1 MVEWWNDGIMQD
13 IRALFH
19 VALIPATVRYVRSA
33 AWVHLVTATILK
45 GWKSFSPGLR
55 PPSAV
60 LLTEEGGTPAAP
72 KLRAKAG
79 ATLGWR
85 AGNQNYPEK
94 GCITLLTDWSL
105 CQAPC
110 VFLRQTGVS
119 GMTRSLARIEARC
132 GNE

>member
-60 LLTEEGGTPAAP
+60 LLTEGGGTPAAP

-94 GCITLLTDWSL
+94 GCITLLTELVVVSSTVRL
-105 CQAPC
+105 PPSSR
-110 VFLRQTGVS
+110 RQRNDSFPGTNRG
-119 GMTRSLARIEARC
+119 TI
-132 GNE
+132 